1 MNLKHLLTKLN
12 PFKKQESQK
21 PSDVEI
27 IPTAIE
33 VDEKVETPKKE
44 KLLQKDAPFIKYNYK
59 IADQDKQLL
68 VSLLASG
75 LTPTEVMNVAREEHN
90 IEVTVNS
97 IVQYGQAEKWQPLMR
112 KIREAR
118 MNDLASVSG
127 SHKRVRLERHEKVFE
142 KALKKGDLRNSL
154 AATEAQRKEMEGDTA
169 NITLNQQFN
178 ILTDEEL
185 DHKKKQVMERI
196 KLITANEGVKK

>member
-12 PFKKQESQK
+12 PFGKKKEDVAEPEVESV
-21 PSDVEI
+21 VE
-27 IPTAIE
+27 E
-33 VDEKVETPKKE
+33 VIETPKKE

-59 IADQDKQLL
+59 VADQDKQML

-90 IEVTVNS
+90 IEVSANC

-178 ILTDEEL
+178 ILSDEEL
-185 DHKKKQVMERI
+185 DHRKKQVIERI

>member
-12 PFKKQESQK
+12 PFG
-21 PSDVEI
+21 
-27 IPTAIE
+27 
-33 VDEKVETPKKE
+33 KKE
-44 KLLQKDAPFIKYNYK
+44 IEEIKPIEPILEEAPNKKPEPLPTSMKDAPFIKHNYK
-59 IADQDKQLL
+59 VPEEIKQIL
-68 VSLLASG
+68 VAHLASG
-75 LTPTEVMNVAREEHN
+75 ITPTEIVEIAKNEHN
-90 IEVTVNS
+90 IDINAWTIS
-97 IVQYGQAEKWQPLMR
+97 QYSRSEKWQPLMR
-112 KIREAR
+112 KIRESR

-127 SHKRVRLERHEKVFE
+127 SHKRVRLERHEKVYE

-185 DHKKKQVMERI
+185 DHKKKIVMERI
-196 KLITANEGVKK
+196 KLMTSKGELT